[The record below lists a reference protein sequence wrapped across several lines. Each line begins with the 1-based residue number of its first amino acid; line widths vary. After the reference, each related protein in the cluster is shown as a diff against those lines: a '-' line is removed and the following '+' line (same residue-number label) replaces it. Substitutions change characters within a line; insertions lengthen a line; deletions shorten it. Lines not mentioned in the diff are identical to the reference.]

1 MFGTHPSV
9 CMFVLRLILFPA
21 INVSFE
27 FYDDNVRFFLK
38 GLFIGVFVVLCVRA
52 NQSVAQDVVV
62 TFIVQYRIIRQ
73 RGDRVHC
80 IIQVSHA
87 DRIEQ
92 VCDVQFVY
100 RNALPIRALIHFM
113 NQDYRMRFRTLI

>member
-1 MFGTHPSV
+1 MFGTHLSV
-9 CMFVLRLILFPA
+9 CMFVLRLILFPP
-21 INVSFE
+21 INVNSE
-27 FYDDNVRFFLK
+27 FYDDNVLFFRK
-38 GLFIGVFVVLCVRA
+38 GLFIGVFVVSCVRV

-62 TFIVQYRIIRQ
+62 TFIVRYRIIRQ
-73 RGDRVHC
+73 RGDQVHC

-87 DRIEQ
+87 DQIEQ

-100 RNALPIRALIHFM
+100 RNALPTLALIHFM